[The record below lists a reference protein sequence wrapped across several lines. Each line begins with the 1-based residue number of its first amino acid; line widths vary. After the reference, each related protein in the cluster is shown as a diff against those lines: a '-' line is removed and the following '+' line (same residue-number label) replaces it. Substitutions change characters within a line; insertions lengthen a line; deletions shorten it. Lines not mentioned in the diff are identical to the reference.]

1 MFRDRVMPIQKVFAF
16 WITHSMIADTKSM
29 TTAEPRPES
38 DPTNQTAQSDSEGS
52 QPAKPTPSK
61 SDKPAQVKAVKLEHN
76 AEQPFAELDL
86 APQVQEAVE
95 KQGYTITTPIQAM
108 TIPPILAGADV
119 VGQAETG
126 TGKTAAFALPIL
138 SRIDT
143 QIRKPQVLVMAPTRE
158 LAIQVA
164 EAFEKYGQFIPTL
177 GIATVYGG
185 QHFSIQVN
193 QLKRG
198 AQVVVGTPGRVM
210 DHMRRGQLSL
220 DDLST
225 LVLDEADE
233 MLRMGFAEDME
244 WVFSQAPKERQTL
257 LFSATLPNAVRKV
270 AEKYLTDPEHI
281 RAKSK
286 TMTAATVKQ
295 RVCCVKYSE
304 KAPTLARILE
314 SEVTEGVIV
323 FVKTREMS
331 TRLSESLCQSGYRA
345 SALNGD
351 MQQNQR
357 ERTVDRLKSGQ
368 LDILVA
374 TDVAARG
381 LDVER
386 ISHVI
391 NFDYPHDPEAYVHR
405 IGRTGRAG
413 REGHAI
419 LLVTPKEKYKLR
431 TLEKFTRQSIAW
443 MDRPTVES
451 VQAAR
456 ADKLMAKIEKTM
468 KKNLSVQKE
477 LINKFMAAHPE
488 AKLEDVAAAIAA
500 IATTKS
506 EDVKAHN
513 GAGPRRDRK
522 SEKSFSDRMLGRGFR
537 GDSAGGE
544 KFEGKKFNRKD
555 KRKPKSGRPSGP
567 WTKYRIEVGYTHGVK
582 PGNIVGA
589 ITSESGLTGT
599 DIGGIDIQTHFT
611 TIDLP
616 QDLTEGQVKE
626 LQYLKVAG
634 QALRMSKWNRTGPSR
649 DGKPHGG
656 KPYGKP
662 RGAKKKNKSNASK
675 PAAKKKR
682 KQKSK

>member
-1 MFRDRVMPIQKVFAF
+1 
-16 WITHSMIADTKSM
+16 MISDSNSAATLAD
-29 TTAEPRPES
+29 AA
-38 DPTNQTAQSDSEGS
+38 AQSPDADVTQAPPETTQQTS
-52 QPAKPTPSK
+52 T
-61 SDKPAQVKAVKLEHN
+61 SDKPEPTTK
-76 AEQPFAELDL
+76 QPAAADKDQFSDFALL
-86 APQVQEAVE
+86 PQVHEAIA
-95 KQGYTITTPIQAM
+95 KRGYKVATRIQAM
-108 TIPPILAGADV
+108 SIPPILEGVDV

-126 TGKTAAFALPIL
+126 TGKTAAFALPLL
-138 SRIDT
+138 SRIDLSL
-143 QIRKPQVLVMAPTRE
+143 RKPQVLVMAPTRE

-164 EAFEKYGQFIPTL
+164 EAFDAYGKMLPKL

-198 AQVVVGTPGRVM
+198 AQIVVGTPGRVM

-220 DDLST
+220 DALQT

-233 MLRMGFAEDME
+233 MLRMGFADDME
-244 WVFSQAPKERQTL
+244 WVFGQAPIDRQTL
-257 LFSATLPNAVRKV
+257 LFSATLPDAVRNV
-270 AEKYLTDPEHI
+270 AAKYLTNPKHI

-286 TMTAATVKQ
+286 TMTAATVQQ

-304 KAPTLARILE
+304 KTPTLARILE

-331 TRLSESLCQSGYRA
+331 SRLSEELCQRGYRA

-357 ERTVDRLKSGQ
+357 ERTVDRLKAGR

-381 LDVER
+381 LDVDR
-386 ISHVI
+386 ISHVV

-413 REGHAI
+413 RTGHAI

-431 TLEKFTRQSIAW
+431 TLEKFTRQTIAW

-456 ADKLMAKIEKTM
+456 ADKLMAKVKKATQKDLSAQKKFIETFM
-468 KKNLSVQKE
+468 QANPELS
-477 LINKFMAAHPE
+477 I
-488 AKLEDVAAAIAA
+488 EDVAAAMALL
-500 IATTKS
+500 ATRSSDDDRKGRSTDPS
-506 EDVKAHN
+506 ERK
-513 GAGPRRDRK
+513 RDRK
-522 SEKSFSDRMLGRGFR
+522 NERSFTDRVFGGGKR
-537 GDSAGGE
+537 GDDGE
-544 KFEGKKFNRKD
+544 DQGRPRGKKFERREGGK
-555 KRKPKSGRPSGP
+555 KSGRTYPDKS

-589 ITSESGLTGT
+589 ITHESGLSGK
-599 DIGGIDIQTHFT
+599 DIGGIDIQTKYT

-616 QDLTEGQVKE
+616 PDLSAEQIKG

-634 QALRMSKWNRTGPSR
+634 QALRISRWDRGSSKQGSS
-649 DGKPHGG
+649 
-656 KPYGKP
+656 
-662 RGAKKKNKSNASK
+662 AASK
-675 PAAKKKR
+675 PYEFKKREKKK
-682 KQKSK
+682 KGKAGTGTKKKKSKSKAKPK